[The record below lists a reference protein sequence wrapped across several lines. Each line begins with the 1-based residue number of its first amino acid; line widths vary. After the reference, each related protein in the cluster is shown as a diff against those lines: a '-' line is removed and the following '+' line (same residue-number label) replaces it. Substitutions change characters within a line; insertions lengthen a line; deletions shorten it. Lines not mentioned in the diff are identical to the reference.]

1 MGFDYDLFKIGTQA
15 EITVL
20 DPNVK
25 WTFTKHDIFSK
36 SKNSPFVG
44 KEMNG
49 KIIAEQIGAQIFID
63 GWGMIAAGDPDF
75 EKSLNNL
82 PYCFKVKFTLNFFS

>member
-1 MGFDYDLFKIGTQA
+1 MIQLITCNPRKILGLNYDLFKVGVEA

-49 KIIAEQIGAQIFID
+49 KIIFTI
-63 GWGMIAAGDPDF
+63 
-75 EKSLNNL
+75 
-82 PYCFKVKFTLNFFS
+82 VKGYLSEIK